1 MPVEFDGGLD
11 SFEKSSDRLFGVILG
26 RYDSS
31 FEDLNRRRLH
41 EPKNHIEIIEQR
53 YEIRHVQNKIVH
65 GDEGSCDL
73 R

>member
-11 SFEKSSDRLFGVILG
+11 SFEKSSDNLFGVILG
-26 RYDSS
+26 RYDL
-31 FEDLNRRRLH
+31 FLKGLNRRRLQ
-41 EPKNHIEIIEQR
+41 NLQNYREIIELR
-53 YEIRHVQNKIVH
+53 YKIRHVQNKIVH